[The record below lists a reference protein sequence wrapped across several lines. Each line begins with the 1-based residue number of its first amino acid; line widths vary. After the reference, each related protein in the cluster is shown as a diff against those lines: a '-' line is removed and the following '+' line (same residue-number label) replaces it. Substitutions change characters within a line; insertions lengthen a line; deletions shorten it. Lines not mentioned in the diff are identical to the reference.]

1 MSIFQIFRFGCVS
14 IGLMLVSST
23 AVAQS
28 VDRKEIEK
36 IVREYILQNPEIIGD
51 ALTELQNRSEAAEA
65 EARTAVVAAET
76 EALLRS
82 DDDVV
87 LGNPNGDVTL
97 VEFFDFNC
105 GYCKRAAPDVKAL
118 VAEDSGLRVVLKD
131 FPVLGPGSVEAAK
144 VALSVKRLEGEAAAR
159 EFHARLIGVQGQI
172 NAGRALALAE
182 EIGLDRKRIE
192 EEMGSEK
199 IQAIISSNLS
209 LAQRLGLTGTPSFI
223 VGGEVIMGA
232 VGKEPLQD
240 AIEKTRK

>member
-1 MSIFQIFRFGCVS
+1 MSNSQSVRFCVII
-14 IGLMLVSST
+14 IGLFLAST

-28 VDRKEIEK
+28 IDRTEIEK

-51 ALTELQNRSEAAEA
+51 ALTELQNRSEAAQA

-76 EALLRS
+76 DALLRS

-87 LGNPNGDVTL
+87 LGNPDGDVTL

-118 VAEDSGLRVVLKD
+118 VAEDSGLRIVLKD
-131 FPVLGPGSVEAAK
+131 FPILGPGSVEAAK
-144 VALSVKRLEGEAAAR
+144 VALSVKRLEGESAAQ
-159 EFHARLIGVQGQI
+159 EFHARLIGMQGQI

-182 EIGLDRKRIE
+182 EMGLDRKRIE
-192 EEMGSEK
+192 EEMGSRE
-199 IQAIISSNLS
+199 IEVIVSSNLS
-209 LAQRLGLTGTPSFI
+209 LAKRLGLTGTPSFV
-223 VGGEVIMGA
+223 VGDQVIMGA
-232 VGKEPLQD
+232 VGKEPLQN